1 MHDLVCF
8 ANDIRCLYF
17 IGGRIDRN
25 LAGDEQQVVGLYG
38 LTIGPDGGRRVGGI
52 DDLFFHGSNIGE
64 VSLQTMK
71 IVIITKTPPPV
82 LFPAAAA
89 DCITV
94 PSLEE
99 LAAHQDADLFVDLDF
114 EVSDARLTALDQ
126 LLPAPVIINAVIPT
140 LAEIQRPFIR
150 INGWPGFLDREL
162 HELSASDAAAAQVIG
177 KWYEKLGRSYRLA
190 PDIPGMI
197 TARILATIINEAWY
211 TWEAGVS
218 TKEEIDTAMKLGTNY
233 PRGPFEWG
241 QQVGLTRIVSLLDVL
256 GKDNA
261 RYMPA
266 NSLQRAVNE
275 LKCD

>member
-1 MHDLVCF
+1 
-8 ANDIRCLYF
+8 
-17 IGGRIDRN
+17 
-25 LAGDEQQVVGLYG
+25 
-38 LTIGPDGGRRVGGI
+38 
-52 DDLFFHGSNIGE
+52 
-64 VSLQTMK
+64 MK

-94 PSLEE
+94 PSLDG
-99 LAAHQDADLFVDLDF
+99 LAAHRDADLFVDLDF
-114 EVSDARLTALDQ
+114 EVSDTRLTALDQ

-162 HELSASDAAAAQVIG
+162 HELSVPHPEAAQVIG

-233 PRGPFEWG
+233 PHGPFEWG
-241 QQVGLTRIVSLLDVL
+241 QKVGLTRIVSLLDVL
-256 GKDNA
+256 SKDNA
-261 RYMPA
+261 RYKPA
-266 NSLQRAVNE
+266 NSLQQVVNE

>member
-1 MHDLVCF
+1 
-8 ANDIRCLYF
+8 
-17 IGGRIDRN
+17 
-25 LAGDEQQVVGLYG
+25 
-38 LTIGPDGGRRVGGI
+38 
-52 DDLFFHGSNIGE
+52 
-64 VSLQTMK
+64 MK
-71 IVIITKTPPPV
+71 IVIIAKTPPPV

-99 LAAHQDADLFVDLDF
+99 LGAHGDADLFIDLDF
-114 EVSDARLTALDQ
+114 ERHDSKAARDARIAALCE

-140 LAEIQRPFIR
+140 LAEIKRPFIR

-162 HELSASDAAAAQVIG
+162 HELSAPDPATAQLIG
-177 KWYEKLGRSYRLA
+177 KWYEKLGGSYRLA

-233 PRGPFEWG
+233 PYGPFEWS
-241 QQVGLTRIVSLLDVL
+241 QQIGLARIVSLLNVL
-256 GKDNA
+256 SVANA

-266 NSLQRAVNE
+266 NSLQQAAAE